1 MATPAEVLRAHL
13 DTASLLAG
21 FTFRFFRWNDAGIA
35 AGGRHAVIRPE
46 GGGQVDPAIGRPD
59 LRLLLVG
66 GKNETQAIEVNA
78 QAIKSFLLQNPSSG
92 DIMQFILLSDIIGP
106 TFLENDRPV
115 FELNIRALQ
124 SRGDE

>member
-1 MATPAEVLRAHL
+1 M
-13 DTASLLAG
+13 
-21 FTFRFFRWNDAGIA
+21 
-35 AGGRHAVIRPE
+35 
-46 GGGQVDPAIGRPD
+46 
-59 LRLLLVG
+59 LLVG
-66 GKNETQAIEVNA
+66 GKNEAQAIEVNA

-92 DIMQFILLSDIIGP
+92 DIMQFVLLSDIIGP